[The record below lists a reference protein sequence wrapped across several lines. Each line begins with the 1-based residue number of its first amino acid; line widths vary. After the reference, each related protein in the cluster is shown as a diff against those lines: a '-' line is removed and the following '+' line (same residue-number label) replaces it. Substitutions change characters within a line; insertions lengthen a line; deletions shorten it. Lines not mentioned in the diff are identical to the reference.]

1 MYYIQNIT
9 TLIIT
14 MFAKKKP
21 VSDPARGYQWS
32 EVRNYGAIS
41 QLVSM
46 QKVNLPKN
54 VELLF
59 VLKRHRVFLRCNE
72 QTRGQPQ

>member
-1 MYYIQNIT
+1 
-9 TLIIT
+9 

-41 QLVSM
+41 LLVSM
-46 QKVNLPKN
+46 QKVNLPK
-54 VELLF
+54 
-59 VLKRHRVFLRCNE
+59 KC
-72 QTRGQPQ
+72 